1 VGDALHGFWHIVS
14 EAQSWQGQRGIGV
27 RLYDHI
33 RISVLAVAVAGVIG
47 LPPAIVLGHL
57 RRGGLFAVS
66 VVNIGRALPSFAVI
80 ALVFPISSAWGFN
93 MGFWPTLI
101 ALVLL
106 ALPPMFTNA
115 YTGVR
120 QVDPAMV
127 ESARGMGM
135 NPGQVLWRVE
145 LPTALPLVITGVR
158 VSAVQVVATATLGA
172 LVAFGGLGAFI
183 IEGFAN
189 QDDGRIL
196 VGAVFVAL
204 LALLTEGFFTI
215 VERLATPWVPRRR
228 GRRGDV
234 TVAALDV
241 ITDNAV
247 PDPGAA

>member
-1 VGDALHGFWHIVS
+1 MGEALHDFWQLVTT
-14 EAQSWQGQRGIGV
+14 AQTWHGRRGIGI

-33 RISVLAVAVAGVIG
+33 RISVLAVAIAGIIG
-47 LPPAIVLGHL
+47 LPAAIVLGHL
-57 RRGGLFAVS
+57 RRGGLLAVS
-66 VVNIGRALPSFAVI
+66 VVNIGRALPSYAVI
-80 ALVFPISSAWGFN
+80 ALVFPISAAWGFN

-135 NPGQVLWRVE
+135 HPRQVLWRVE
-145 LPTALPLVITGVR
+145 LPTALPLLITGVR
-158 VSAVQVVATATLGA
+158 VSSVQVVATATLGA
-172 LVAFGGLGAFI
+172 VVAFGGLGAFI

-189 QDDGRIL
+189 QDNGRIL
-196 VGAVFVAL
+196 LGAVLVAV
-204 LALLTEGFFTI
+204 LALLTEGLFTI
-215 VERLATPWVPRRR
+215 IERVATPWVPRRR
-228 GRRGDV
+228 GRPADV
-234 TVAALDV
+234 TVTALEV
-241 ITDNAV
+241 VTDNAV